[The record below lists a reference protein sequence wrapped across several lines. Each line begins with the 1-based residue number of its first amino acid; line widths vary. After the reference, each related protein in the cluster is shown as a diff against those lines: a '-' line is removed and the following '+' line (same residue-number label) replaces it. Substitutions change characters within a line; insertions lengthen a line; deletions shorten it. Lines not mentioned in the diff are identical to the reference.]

1 MHGLVNK
8 GLERFL
14 VDTYG
19 QRTWQDVAQAADLP
33 VEGFEALL
41 TYDAELTFRM
51 VDAASSRLGK
61 SEHALLEDLGTFLV
75 SDPKMDS
82 IRRLLRFGGIDY
94 ADFVSS
100 LDELPERARLAVPNL
115 DIPEIVV
122 EEIGPDEYRIDVIS
136 DFGRFG
142 VILAGVLRA
151 MADDYGCLSLIEWS
165 SNAPSHE
172 TLQVQLLDGTYAEGR
187 AFVLS
192 AEASP

>member
-14 VDTYG
+14 VDVYG
-19 QRTWQDVAQAADLP
+19 QGTWLEIARVAELPADS
-33 VEGFEALL
+33 FEALL
-41 TYDAELTFRM
+41 TYDVELTLKVIRI
-51 VDAASSRLGK
+51 ASSQLEK
-61 SEHALLEDLGTFLV
+61 SEHALLEDLGTYLV

-100 LDELPERARLAVPNL
+100 LDELPERVRLAVPNL
-115 DIPEIVV
+115 NIPEIAV

-165 SNAPSHE
+165 SDAPAHE

-192 AEASP
+192 AEAAP

>member
-14 VDTYG
+14 ADTYG
-19 QRTWQDVAQAADLP
+19 QGTWLEIAQAADLP
-33 VEGFEALL
+33 AEGFEALL
-41 TYDAELTFRM
+41 TYDVGLTLQ
-51 VDAASSRLGK
+51 VVNIAAARLGK
-61 SEHALLEDLGTFLV
+61 SEHALLEDLGTYLV

-82 IRRLLRFGGIDY
+82 VRRLLRFGGIDY

-115 DIPEIVV
+115 NIPEVTV
-122 EEIGPDEYRIDVIS
+122 EEFGPDEYRIDVMS

-142 VILAGVLRA
+142 VILAGILRA
-151 MADDYGCLSLIEWS
+151 MADDYGCLSVIEWS
-165 SNAPSHE
+165 SDAPQHE
-172 TLQVQLLDGTYAEGR
+172 TLQVQLLDGAYAEGR

-192 AEASP
+192 AEAAP